1 MSQGVAFAIEFR
13 NFPHCSFPRGA
24 PVDDPSILPTLA
36 SVIFARITEFAR
48 RPVAEQ
54 ARLRAQLEAALTV
67 VLIDVPPRVRIILDA
82 PDGIAI
88 AVLDAPGTALDI
100 AERWRSVYSAGVPV
114 AIAVNHGA
122 VRIAADDSG
131 QQGMI
136 GDAVGTA
143 AALAHFAGPSRLFVS
158 RSFRDALADAQPARA
173 VCLRPAGVFTD
184 ANVRTHELFAPDPG
198 AIFRRRKVM
207 ALAGAL
213 AMVLAAAAIF
223 VFRDAIHQEFRGNE
237 AAILAFEISPEGDVL
252 VDRIPRGKSPPLKEL
267 MLNPGSHNIE
277 VRRKNYPPFRS
288 YVDLEAGRRTTVEI
302 AFEQGEERS
311 FFHRLRNW
319 LGRE

>member
-1 MSQGVAFAIEFR
+1 
-13 NFPHCSFPRGA
+13 
-24 PVDDPSILPTLA
+24 VDDPSILPTLA

-54 ARLRAQLEAALTV
+54 ARLRAQLEAALAV
-67 VLIDVPPRVRIILDA
+67 VLADIPPRNRIVLDA

-122 VRIAADDSG
+122 IRMAADDSG
-131 QQGMI
+131 QPGMI

-143 AALAHFAGPSRLFVS
+143 AALAHFAGPSRLFLS
-158 RSFRDALADAQPARA
+158 RSFRDALAESEPARA

-198 AIFRRRKVM
+198 AIFHRRKTI
-207 ALAGAL
+207 AAIG
-213 AMVLAAAAIF
+213 AAAIVVLALGIF
-223 VFRDAIHQEFRGNE
+223 LYRDAIHQEFRGNE
-237 AAILAFEISPEGDVL
+237 PAVLAFDINPEGEVL
-252 VDRIPRGKSPPLKEL
+252 VDRVSRGRSPPLREL
-267 MLNPGSHNIE
+267 ELAPGPHNIE

-302 AFEQGEERS
+302 AFSEGEERG
-311 FFHRLRNW
+311 FFHRLRSW
-319 LGRE
+319 FGKKEEE

>member
-1 MSQGVAFAIEFR
+1 M
-13 NFPHCSFPRGA
+13 
-24 PVDDPSILPTLA
+24 DDPSILPTLA

-54 ARLRAQLEAALTV
+54 ARLRAQLEAALSV
-67 VLIDVPPRVRIILDA
+67 VLAEVPPRSRIVLDA

-122 VRIAADDSG
+122 VRMAPDDSG
-131 QQGMI
+131 QPGMI

-143 AALAHFAGPSRLFVS
+143 AALAHFAGPSRLFLS
-158 RSFRDALADAQPARA
+158 RSFRDALAESEPARA

-198 AIFRRRKVM
+198 AIFRRRKVIAAIGAAALVIV
-207 ALAGAL
+207 ALA
-213 AMVLAAAAIF
+213 I
-223 VFRDAIHQEFRGNE
+223 VFYRDAIHQQFRGNE
-237 AAILAFEISPEGDVL
+237 PAVLAFDINPEGEVL
-252 VDRIPRGKSPPLKEL
+252 VDRVSRGRSPPLREL
-267 MLNPGSHNIE
+267 QLEPGPHNIE

-302 AFEQGEERS
+302 AFSEGEERG
-311 FFHRLRNW
+311 FFHRLRSW
-319 LGRE
+319 FGKPEE

>member
-1 MSQGVAFAIEFR
+1 MFAIESG
-13 NFPHCSFPRGA
+13 NFLLSA
-24 PVDDPSILPTLA
+24 AVDDPSILPTLA
-36 SVIFARITEFAR
+36 SVIFARITEFVR

-54 ARLRAQLEAALTV
+54 ARLRAQLEAALAV
-67 VLIDVPPRVRIILDA
+67 ALIDIPPRSRVILDA

-122 VRIAADDSG
+122 VRIGTDDSG

-158 RSFRDALADAQPARA
+158 RSFRDALAESQPARA

-184 ANVRTHELFAPDPG
+184 ANVRTHEVFAPDPG
-198 AIFRRRKVM
+198 AIFRRRKVIAVIGAV
-207 ALAGAL
+207 AL
-213 AMVLAAAAIF
+213 VLVAAVIS
-223 VFRDAIHQEFRGNE
+223 VFREEIHQELRGNE
-237 AAILAFEISPEGDVL
+237 AAVLAFDIHPEGDVL

-267 MLNPGSHNIE
+267 VLEPGPHNIE

-319 LGRE
+319 LKP

>member
-1 MSQGVAFAIEFR
+1 M
-13 NFPHCSFPRGA
+13 
-24 PVDDPSILPTLA
+24 DDPSILPTLA

-54 ARLRAQLEAALTV
+54 ARLRAQLEAALAV
-67 VLIDVPPRVRIILDA
+67 VLIDIAARTRVILDA

-122 VRIAADDSG
+122 VRMAADDSG

-158 RSFRDALADAQPARA
+158 RSFRDALADSQPARA

-198 AIFRRRKVM
+198 AIFRRRKVI
-207 ALAGAL
+207 AVAG
-213 AMVLAAAAIF
+213 AAAIF
-223 VFRDAIHQEFRGNE
+223 VVAIGIFVLRDAIHQQFRGDE
-237 AAILAFEISPEGDVL
+237 AAVLAFEINPEGDVI
-252 VDRIPRGKSPPLKEL
+252 VDRIARGKSPPLKEL
-267 MLNPGSHNIE
+267 VLNPGSHNIE

-288 YVDLEAGRRTTVEI
+288 YVELEPGRRTTIEI
-302 AFEQGEERS
+302 AFEQGEDRS

-319 LGRE
+319 LSRD

>member
-1 MSQGVAFAIEFR
+1 M
-13 NFPHCSFPRGA
+13 N
-24 PVDDPSILPTLA
+24 DPSILPTLA

-54 ARLRAQLEAALTV
+54 ARLRAQLEAALAV
-67 VLIDVPPRVRIILDA
+67 VLIDIPPRTRVILDA

-88 AVLDAPGTALDI
+88 AVLDAPATALDI

-114 AIAVNHGA
+114 AIAINHGA
-122 VRIAADDSG
+122 VRMAADDSG

-158 RSFRDALADAQPARA
+158 RSFRDALADVQPARA

-198 AIFRRRKVM
+198 AMFRRRKVI
-207 ALAGAL
+207 AAAG
-213 AMVLAAAAIF
+213 AAAIF
-223 VFRDAIHQEFRGNE
+223 VVAIGIFVLRDAIHQQFRGDE
-237 AAILAFEISPEGDVL
+237 AAILAFEIDPEGDVL

-267 MLNPGSHNIE
+267 VLNPGSHNIE

-288 YVDLEAGRRTTVEI
+288 YVELEPGRRTTIEI
-302 AFEQGEERS
+302 AFEQGEDRS

-319 LGRE
+319 LGRD

>member
-1 MSQGVAFAIEFR
+1 MGIAIEFR
-13 NFPHCSFPRGA
+13 NLTACA
-24 PVDDPSILPTLA
+24 AVDDPSILPTLA

-54 ARLRAQLEAALTV
+54 ARLRAQIEAALSV
-67 VLIDVPPRVRIILDA
+67 ALIGVAPRDRIILDA
-82 PDGIAI
+82 PDGIAV
-88 AVLDAPGTALDI
+88 AVLDAPGTALEI

-122 VRIAADDSG
+122 VRMAADDSG

-158 RSFRDALADAQPARA
+158 RSFRDALAESEPARA

-198 AIFRRRKVM
+198 AIFRRRKVI
-207 ALAGAL
+207 AAVG
-213 AMVLAAAAIF
+213 AAAVVVVALTLAF
-223 VFRDAIHQEFRGNE
+223 YRDAIHQEFRGNE
-237 AAILAFEISPEGDVL
+237 PAVLAFDIDPEGDVL
-252 VDRIPRGKSPPLKEL
+252 VDRVPRGKSPPLREL
-267 MLNPGSHNIE
+267 ELTPGPHNIE
-277 VRRKNYPPFRS
+277 VRRKNHPPFRS

-302 AFEQGEERS
+302 AFSQGEDPG

-319 LGRE
+319 FGKGEE

>member
-1 MSQGVAFAIEFR
+1 M
-13 NFPHCSFPRGA
+13 
-24 PVDDPSILPTLA
+24 DDPSILPTLA

-54 ARLRAQLEAALTV
+54 ARLRAQLEAALAV
-67 VLIDVPPRVRIILDA
+67 VLIDIAARTRVILDA

-122 VRIAADDSG
+122 VRMAADDSG

-158 RSFRDALADAQPARA
+158 RSFRDALADSQPARA

-198 AIFRRRKVM
+198 AIFRRRKVI
-207 ALAGAL
+207 AVAG
-213 AMVLAAAAIF
+213 AAAIF
-223 VFRDAIHQEFRGNE
+223 VVAIGIFVLRDAIHQQFRGDE
-237 AAILAFEISPEGDVL
+237 AAVLAFEIHPEGDVI
-252 VDRIPRGKSPPLKEL
+252 VDRIARGKSPPLKEL
-267 MLNPGSHNIE
+267 VLNPGSHNIE

-288 YVDLEAGRRTTVEI
+288 YVELEPGRRTTIEI
-302 AFEQGEERS
+302 VFEQGEDRS

-319 LGRE
+319 LSRD

>member
-1 MSQGVAFAIEFR
+1 VFAIDSG
-13 NFPHCSFPRGA
+13 NSIISA
-24 PVDDPSILPTLA
+24 AVDDPSILPTLA

-54 ARLRAQLEAALTV
+54 ARLRAQLEAALAV
-67 VLIDVPPRVRIILDA
+67 ALIDIPPRSRVILDA

-122 VRIAADDSG
+122 VRIATDDSG

-158 RSFRDALADAQPARA
+158 RSFRDALAESEPARA

-184 ANVRTHELFAPDPG
+184 ANVRTHEVFAPDPG
-198 AIFRRRKVM
+198 AIFRRRKVIAVIGAV
-207 ALAGAL
+207 AL
-213 AMVLAAAAIF
+213 VLVAAVIS
-223 VFRDAIHQEFRGNE
+223 VFREEIHQELRGNE
-237 AAILAFEISPEGDVL
+237 AAVLAFDIHPEGDVL
-252 VDRIPRGKSPPLKEL
+252 VDRISRGKSPPLKEL
-267 MLNPGSHNIE
+267 VLEPGPHNIE

-319 LGRE
+319 LKP

>member
-1 MSQGVAFAIEFR
+1 
-13 NFPHCSFPRGA
+13 
-24 PVDDPSILPTLA
+24 VDNPSLLPTLA

-54 ARLRAQLEAALTV
+54 ARLRAQLEAALAV
-67 VLIDVPPRVRIILDA
+67 VLADIPPRSRIVLDA

-122 VRIAADDSG
+122 IRIAADDSG
-131 QQGMI
+131 QPGMI

-158 RSFRDALADAQPARA
+158 RAFRDALAGSEPARA

-198 AIFRRRKVM
+198 AIFRRRKVI
-207 ALAGAL
+207 AAVG
-213 AMVLAAAAIF
+213 AAAVFLVAVAIF
-223 VFRDAIHQEFRGNE
+223 LYRDAIHQEFRGNE
-237 AAILAFEISPEGDVL
+237 PAVLAFDINPEGEVL
-252 VDRIPRGKSPPLKEL
+252 VDRVSRGRSPPLRALEL
-267 MLNPGSHNIE
+267 APGPHNIE
-277 VRRKNYPPFRS
+277 VRRRNYPPFRT
-288 YVDLEAGRRTTVEI
+288 YVELEAGRRTTVEI
-302 AFEQGEERS
+302 TFSEGEEHG
-311 FFHRLRNW
+311 FFHRLRSW
-319 LGRE
+319 FGSKEAQ